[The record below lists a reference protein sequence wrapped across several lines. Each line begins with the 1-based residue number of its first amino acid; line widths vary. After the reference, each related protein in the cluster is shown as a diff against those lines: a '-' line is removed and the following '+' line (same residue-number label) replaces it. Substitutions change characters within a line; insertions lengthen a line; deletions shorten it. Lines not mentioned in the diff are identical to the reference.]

1 MTSRKQRRNNKQ
13 EKKKDIKESS
23 FSKKFIRMCVV
34 ISIIGIAIYY
44 GLYKLNTILGNDV
57 IAYTEAGSKNSNLIE
72 SIQKKDEV
80 SLLFA
85 GTDESG
91 LRTDSIMYMKY
102 DTVNNKLYMI
112 SIPRDTYTYNIY
124 ANKKIN
130 NIYTGGKHVDALVE
144 EVENML
150 DVNIDYYCVMNLN
163 LITEIVKKINGL
175 DIKIEKDV
183 WKKNK
188 KTGQWYLF
196 LKAGQ
201 QTLNAKQV
209 EKLVRNRDYREGDIE
224 REKVQRQ
231 VMIELIKNVLQSEN
245 ILKLPSIVNTVVT
258 NTNTN
263 ITAREALAYASEIKE
278 LDLDNVTSTVAPW
291 EYYDLNGVSY
301 VKVDNNK
308 AASIVQSWKEISS
321 SSSNESE

>member
-291 EYYDLNGVSY
+291 EYYELNGVSY

-308 AASIVQSWKEISS
+308 AASIVERWKEISN
-321 SSSNESE
+321 SSNESE

>member
-1 MTSRKQRRNNKQ
+1 MASRKQRRNNSE
-13 EKKKDIKESS
+13 EKKNNIKKSS
-23 FSKKFIRMCVV
+23 FSKKFIRMCIV

-144 EVENML
+144 EVENIL
-150 DVNIDYYCVMNLN
+150 NVKIDYYCVMNLN

-188 KTGQWYLF
+188 KTGKWYLF

-224 REKVQRQ
+224 REEVQRQ

-245 ILKLPSIVNTVVT
+245 ILKLPSIVSTVVT

-263 ITAREALAYASEIKE
+263 ITVREALAYASEIKE

-291 EYYDLNGVSY
+291 EYYELNGVSY
-301 VKVDNNK
+301 VKVDNYK
-308 AASIVQSWKEISS
+308 AASIVQSWKEISN
-321 SSSNESE
+321 SSNESE